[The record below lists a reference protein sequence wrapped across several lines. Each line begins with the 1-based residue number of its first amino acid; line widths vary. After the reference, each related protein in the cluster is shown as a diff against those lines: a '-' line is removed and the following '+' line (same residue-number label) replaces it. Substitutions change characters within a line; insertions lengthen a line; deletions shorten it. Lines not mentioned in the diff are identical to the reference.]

1 MWKRILSM
9 ALVCALYF
17 CFVCVKPGLAQS
29 PAERPFAVPVETR
42 DQAQAGQT
50 DNQPAPPQTAKEA
63 QQAGR
68 IKRDVENHGVASK
81 ITVILKDNQERYGEI
96 ARIDDDTFQVV
107 EVDMKQL
114 LTFAYKDVKK
124 VRFNYGNPN
133 PFNGKRWHPRWGHIA
148 GIAVIAFILIV
159 IPLSI
164 PRT

>member
-29 PAERPFAVPVETR
+29 PAEKPSATPDESR
-42 DQAQAGQT
+42 DQAPTGQT
-50 DNQPAPPQTAKEA
+50 NNQPATPQTAKEA
-63 QQAGR
+63 QQAAR

-114 LTFAYKDVKK
+114 VTFAYKDVKK
-124 VRFNYGNPN
+124 VRFNYGGPN
-133 PFNGKRWHPRWGHIA
+133 PFNGKRWHPRWGLIGFVAVMALIFIA
-148 GIAVIAFILIV
+148 